1 MATHRP
7 AFGRPITANILTQG
21 ETAQPGNTPANP
33 GNTPATLGEPFA
45 TLGKPLATYGKALAE
60 LENALA
66 SGGKGVAIT
75 GEAFAGWGFYV
86 RWVRFPKHL
95 PLFSTLSQLE
105 SGGSWKS
112 YN

>member
-1 MATHRP
+1 MDKP
-7 AFGRPITANILTQG
+7 PFL
-21 ETAQPGNTPANP
+21 
-33 GNTPATLGEPFA
+33 GNTPATRSKPIATPGEA
-45 TLGKPLATYGKALAE
+45 LADLVEALSILGKPLATYG
-60 LENALA
+60 NALA

-105 SGGSWKS
+105 SGGS
-112 YN
+112 

>member
-1 MATHRP
+1 MDKP
-7 AFGRPITANILTQG
+7 PF
-21 ETAQPGNTPANP
+21 PGS
-33 GNTPATLGEPFA
+33 TPATRSKLFTTSGNPPA

-75 GEAFAGWGFYV
+75 GEAFAGWGFDV
-86 RWVRFPKHL
+86 RWVRFPKHISH
-95 PLFSTLSQLE
+95 FSTLSQLE